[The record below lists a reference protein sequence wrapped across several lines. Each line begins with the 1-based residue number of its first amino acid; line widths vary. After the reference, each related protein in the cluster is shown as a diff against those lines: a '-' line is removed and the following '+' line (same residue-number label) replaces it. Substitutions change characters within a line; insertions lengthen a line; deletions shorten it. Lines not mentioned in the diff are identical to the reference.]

1 MTGLTA
7 IENDPYVSPISLILT
22 KVAGAYRKFHKKL
35 YHQSRIGFITSEQIT
50 NLFNQIV

>member
-7 IENDPYVSPISLILT
+7 IENGPYVSPISLILI
-22 KVAGAYRKFHKKL
+22 KVDGAYREFHLQL
-35 YHQSRIGFITSEQIT
+35 YHQSRIGFIPSEQIT

>member
-1 MTGLTA
+1 MTGLTT

-22 KVAGAYRKFHKKL
+22 KADGAYREFHLQL
-35 YHQSRIGFITSEQIT
+35 YHQSRIGFITSEKIT

>member
-22 KVAGAYRKFHKKL
+22 KALIESF
-35 YHQSRIGFITSEQIT
+35 IGNDVI
-50 NLFNQIV
+50 NQE

>member
-7 IENDPYVSPISLILT
+7 IENGPYVSPISLILT
-22 KVAGAYRKFHKKL
+22 KVDGAYLEFDRRL
-35 YHQSRIGFITSEQIT
+35 CHQSRIGFITSEKIA